1 MSTSPTQRW
10 LQRARITD
18 TIEGDL
24 IEDMRRD
31 PSVPPLFANINELR
45 RYVAFKSGGYSGVM
59 AAVPGVWRRYQQWL
73 DRNPI

>member
-1 MSTSPTQRW
+1 MTTLGPTQRW

-31 PSVPPLFANINELR
+31 PSVPRLFANRRIAPLR
-45 RYVAFKSGGYSGVM
+45 GFQE
-59 AAVPGVWRRYQQWL
+59 RRL
-73 DRNPI
+73 